1 MRGIYPVKKIII
13 SICLLGLI
21 CGCSYAEDA
30 EYDAAKDKAISE
42 IGTLVNSQK
51 YQAALTKC
59 DSALK
64 KYPQE
69 AFLYYWKGTIL
80 SAMNEKR
87 AALESYDK
95 SIELNPDNAKTYV
108 MRGVCK
114 SDLGDK
120 DSALEDYNKAIE
132 LDPNDGSAYSM
143 RACVK
148 LELGDFTGAN
158 EDLDKANEL
167 LKSK

>member
-1 MRGIYPVKKIII
+1 MKGAFPVKKIFI
-13 SICLLGLI
+13 SICLIGLL
-21 CGCSYAEDA
+21 CNCSYAQDA
-30 EYDAAKDKAISE
+30 DYDAAKDKVLSE

-51 YQAALTKC
+51 YQTALTKC
-59 DSALK
+59 DNALK

-69 AFLYYWKGTIL
+69 SFLYYWKATIL
-80 SAMNEKR
+80 SSLDDKR
-87 AALESYDK
+87 AALENYDK

-108 MRGVCK
+108 MRGICK

-132 LDPNDGSAYSM
+132 LDPHDGSAYSM

-158 EDLDKANEL
+158 KDLDMANNL
-167 LKSK
+167 MKSK